1 MKPVLKQCSIDETM
15 FGEVRRG
22 LITLANDNDALVPLI
37 DAARYVRAQGGRET
51 TLEPTPI
58 CLTGDSGEEWVSVFH
73 SDIHNTLFV
82 LRTRGATHETRI
94 FAHTYGKRPFLF
106 VDAVQILKYH
116 KETYTLHLW
125 S

>member
-1 MKPVLKQCSIDETM
+1 MKPVLKQYTLDEAM
-15 FGEVRRG
+15 LGGVSRG
-22 LITLANDNDALVPLI
+22 LVTLVNDYDALVPLI

-51 TLEPTPI
+51 PLEPTPI
-58 CLTGDSGEEWVSVFH
+58 CLTGDAGEEWVSVFH
-73 SDIHNTLFV
+73 SDVHNTLFV

-94 FAHTYGKRPFLF
+94 FAYTYGKQPFLL

-116 KETYTLHLW
+116 KSTYTLHLW

>member
-1 MKPVLKQCSIDETM
+1 MKPVLKQYTQDEAM
-15 FGEVRRG
+15 LGGVSRG
-22 LITLANDNDALVPLI
+22 LVSLVNDYDALVPLI

-58 CLTGDSGEEWVSVFH
+58 CLTGDAGEEWVSVFH
-73 SDIHNTLFV
+73 SDVHNTLFV
-82 LRTRGATHETRI
+82 LRTR
-94 FAHTYGKRPFLF
+94 FAYTYGKQPFLL

-116 KETYTLHLW
+116 KSTYTLHLW